1 MKSYVSWHFLLTS
14 FIQASHLLNFFY
26 NRISF
31 NTAMHPKYVETLLQS
46 LLQSFVFL
54 FGGGIF
60 IHVLHQQFTVWML
73 LLLHH
78 HLMDRKC
85 NLCASFGFFSIALC
99 LGNKWTK
106 RKAIKELDETVL
118 RGAEKKQINNRNK
131 ANIIII
137 ESHRYLTH
145 IYNNTSYSMYS

>member
-1 MKSYVSWHFLLTS
+1 MTFSSHFFYSGEPSPQFFLQPH
-14 FIQASHLLNFFY
+14 FIQHSNAPEIRGNIVTITSSIFRFFCL
-26 NRISF
+26 
-31 NTAMHPKYVETLLQS
+31 A
-46 LLQSFVFL
+46 
-54 FGGGIF
+54 GIF